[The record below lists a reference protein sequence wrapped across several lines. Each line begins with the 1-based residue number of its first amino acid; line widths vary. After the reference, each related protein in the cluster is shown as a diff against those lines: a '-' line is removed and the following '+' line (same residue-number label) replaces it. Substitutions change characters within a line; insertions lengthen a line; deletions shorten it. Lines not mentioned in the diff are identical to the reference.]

1 MPDGISVTWYGHATW
16 GLAGPDGTTVLLDP
30 WVTGPTAPKGLLET
44 LQADV
49 IALTHG
55 HGDHTGDV
63 LELAA
68 RLQVPV
74 LAPTEIGDA
83 LEQAGVAD
91 ATGFGKGGTVEKGG
105 VRFTMTEA
113 SHSGA
118 VQLGGKVVGYC
129 EPAGYVIT
137 FANGTRV
144 YAAGDTA
151 IFSEMALIRE
161 LYAPSIAIL
170 PIGGHYTMDPFQA
183 AHACRL
189 LGVSHVFPGHYGT
202 FPVLVGTP
210 AELRSELAD
219 LGLADRV
226 QVHELEPGGTLG

>member
-1 MPDGISVTWYGHATW
+1 MPDGISITWYGHATW
-16 GLAGPDGTTVLLDP
+16 SLAGPDGTTVLLDP
-30 WVTGPTAPKGLLET
+30 WLTGPTAPAGILES
-44 LQADV
+44 LEADV

-63 LELAA
+63 LAVAA

-74 LAPTEIGDA
+74 LAPVEVGGA
-83 LEQAGVAD
+83 LEANGVENV
-91 ATGFGKGGTVEKGG
+91 TGFGKGGTVEKGG
-105 VRFTMTEA
+105 IRFTMTEA
-113 SHSGA
+113 SHTGGIQ
-118 VQLGGKVVGYC
+118 VGGKEAGYC

-137 FANGTRV
+137 FANGTRL
-144 YAAGDTA
+144 YAAGDTS
-151 IFSEMALIRE
+151 IFSDMALIRE

-189 LGVSHVFPGHYGT
+189 LGVSHVLPGHYGT

-210 AELRSELAD
+210 AELRSELAG

-226 QVHELEPGGTLG
+226 TVHQLEPGGTAS